1 MFIEISKVLPPQMIE
16 DFYVDIQDQKKPSTL
31 EKTTNSIT
39 RTYLPH
45 MDKLF
50 EWGLIKKDDI
60 VEIRNFENSEAK
72 VNDSRSVVYQGETMT
87 YN

>member
-1 MFIEISKVLPPQMIE
+1 
-16 DFYVDIQDQKKPSTL
+16 
-31 EKTTNSIT
+31 
-39 RTYLPH
+39 